1 MFSFIFRNEK
11 DDTDTIY
18 YALMAPIPN
27 LVYDF
32 IAKNVKWSF

>member
-11 DDTDTIY
+11 DDTDGIY
-18 YALMAPIPN
+18 YDLIAPIPN